1 MAEINV
7 TEHKRPGRV
16 TISQDEKLLVGRDE
30 AAEMLSISRRALD
43 YLVTNKQIAVRHIGA
58 RVLIQVRSET
68 VFARGSPAEARWV
81 TCCPAGHCCGRVTLV
96 PTSQKSV

>member
-7 TEHKRPGRV
+7 NERKRPGRV
-16 TISQDEKLLVGRDE
+16 TISQDEKLLVGRHE

-58 RVLIQVRSET
+58 RVLIQVSDLRRFS
-68 VFARGSPAEARWV
+68 RGDHPQRL
-81 TCCPAGHCCGRVTLV
+81 AG
-96 PTSQKSV
+96 